1 MGGRPRPLKLKS
13 RPPKGGAPKRCPEG
27 AMHKCAWTSPVT
39 GRYGNEWGME
49 WVSLP
54 SKVPEAAQNCSNK
67 RGLTAR
73 IWAERSCGF
82 GSWSNRRRL
91 VGETVSNRGAD
102 DNLSSVDRRGWVVGS
117 G

>member
-1 MGGRPRPLKLKS
+1 M
-13 RPPKGGAPKRCPEG
+13 
-27 AMHKCAWTSPVT
+27 T

-73 IWAERSCGF
+73 IWAERSCAF